1 MSIEAMKQALEALES
16 CGEDEWYTEDDFGM
30 SQTYDEK
37 KVENA
42 ITSLRQAIAEE
53 EKQEPVAC
61 HTCKGLGR
69 IYMGCG
75 SWIHCDTCN
84 TTGKATTPPKR
95 EPEPE
100 PVAEVRCDDGGN
112 LTAKFHVRDL
122 PLFSPLYTFPPR
134 REPLT
139 DDEIADLW
147 RAQIFHIVDL
157 KLAKDFVRDIE
168 AAHGIKGEE
177 HGTR

>member
-1 MSIEAMKQALEALES
+1 MSIEAMKQALEALEKL
-16 CGEDEWYTEDDFGM
+16 FGIPEQFTGKGAGDVAVWTLGG
-30 SQTYDEK
+30 SYRAQQ
-37 KVENA
+37 A
-42 ITSLRQAIAEE
+42 IPVLRQAIAEE

-95 EPEPE
+95 EPLTDEQME
-100 PVAEVRCDDGGN
+100 QIHQQYGGN
-112 LTAKFHVRDL
+112 IKK
-122 PLFSPLYTFPPR
+122 
-134 REPLT
+134 
-139 DDEIADLW
+139 IM
-147 RAQIFHIVDL
+147 RA
-157 KLAKDFVRDIE
+157 IE
-168 AAHGIKGEE
+168 AAHGIKGEQ